1 MSGSVAHSGSH
12 RFDGRVAVVTGGA
25 SGIGEACACR
35 FAAEGASVV
44 VVDVDEERGQ
54 GVADGIPGG
63 RGEFVRCDVSDG
75 ADWRAL
81 REHVLRRW
89 NRLDVLHSN
98 AFVQIPAPAHE
109 LEEADWSRM
118 LDVNLKA
125 AYLGTKALVDVLA
138 NANGSIVLTSSVN
151 AYVGRPGRPAYA
163 ASKAGLAALGRQLA
177 VEYGPQVRVNTVVP
191 GAISTPP
198 WEAVPRAHRAA
209 TASATAAA
217 RLGEPNEV
225 AAAVAFLASSDASY
239 ITGVDL
245 VVDGGWMVVKGAG

>member
-1 MSGSVAHSGSH
+1 VAYPDCH

-25 SGIGEACACR
+25 SGIGEACVRR

-44 VVDVDEERGQ
+44 VADIDEERGQ
-54 GVADGIPGG
+54 RVADGIPSG
-63 RGEFVRCDVSDG
+63 RGAFVRCNVSDS
-75 ADWRAL
+75 ADWAAL
-81 REHVLRRW
+81 RAHVLERW

-98 AFVQIPAPAHE
+98 AFVQVAAPAHE
-109 LEEADWSRM
+109 LEEADWNRM

-125 AYLGTKALVDVLA
+125 AYLGTKALLDLLA
-138 NANGSIVLTSSVN
+138 DANGAIVLTSSVN

-177 VEYGPQVRVNTVVP
+177 VEYGPRVRVNTVVP
-191 GAISTPP
+191 GAILTPP
-198 WEAVPRAHRAA
+198 WEAVPQAHHAE
-209 TASATAAA
+209 TANATAAA
-217 RLGEPNEV
+217 RLGEPDEV
-225 AAAVAFLASSDASY
+225 AAAVAFLASGDASY

>member
-1 MSGSVAHSGSH
+1 MAYPGCH

-25 SGIGEACACR
+25 SGIGAACVRR
-35 FAAEGASVV
+35 FAAEGGSVV
-44 VVDVDEERGQ
+44 VADLDEERGQ
-54 GVADGIPGG
+54 EIARAVPDG
-63 RGEFVRCDVSDG
+63 RGAFVRCDVSDG
-75 ADWRAL
+75 ADWRML
-81 REHVLRRW
+81 REHVLGRW
-89 NRLDVLHSN
+89 KRLDVLHSN

-109 LEEADWSRM
+109 LDEADWSRM

-125 AYLGTKALVDVLA
+125 AYLGTRALVDLLA
-138 NANGSIVLTSSVN
+138 QAKGSIVLTSSVN

-191 GAISTPP
+191 GAILTPP
-198 WEAVPRAHRAA
+198 WEAVPQAHHAA

-217 RLGEPNEV
+217 RLGEPDEV